1 MSQSGDSETLVV
13 VAGIEPAG
21 AGEGTPVIKR
31 DSDCSSEALIKILT
45 NHSDSDR
52 RMLSQIVERWEDL
65 SDDMKRAV
73 LAVVGYC

>member
-1 MSQSGDSETLVV
+1 ME

-31 DSDCSSEALIKILT
+31 NSDCSAEALIKVLT

-52 RMLSQIVERWEDL
+52 RMLSHIVERREDL
-65 SDDMKRAV
+65 SDDMTRAV